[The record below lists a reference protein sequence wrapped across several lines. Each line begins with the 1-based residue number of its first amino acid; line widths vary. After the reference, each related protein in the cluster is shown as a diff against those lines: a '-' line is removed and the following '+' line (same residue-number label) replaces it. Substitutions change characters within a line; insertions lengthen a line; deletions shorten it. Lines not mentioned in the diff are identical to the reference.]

1 MAYNYK
7 KTAAKGRSKRK
18 KSTGKIAGWS
28 LAFILALFCITAIA
42 MWKKISDN
50 KLPNFRHET
59 VIYVHPETTA
69 DEVYSDLIKH
79 AGVLRP
85 RSLDRA
91 FRDKKVPE
99 YLKPGKYLIKP
110 EYTSVY
116 VARMLN
122 NCWQTPA
129 QLTLSGTMRLKSQ
142 IAGKISSQIL
152 IDSAEVMQALSSEKI
167 LSAYGYTPENVFS
180 LFIPDTYEMYW
191 TATMKDVLAKQKQ
204 ANDNFWNEER
214 LSKAK
219 ALGLSRDEVSVIASI
234 VNSETNYVPEMPMVA
249 GVYLNRMK
257 KGMKLQA
264 DPTIAFCFDYEP
276 RRILLRHLEVESPY
290 NTYKYE
296 GLPPGPI
303 CVPSKAS
310 LDAVLNP
317 QGDYLYFCANSN
329 MDGTHLFAKDFSTH
343 AKNAKAFQD
352 ELSRRRNAPIDLLSA
367 GPGVEESIVSEGIM
381 ESNEQSSSSN

>member
-18 KSTGKIAGWS
+18 KSTGKIVGWS
-28 LAFILALFCITAIA
+28 LAFILAVFCITAIA

-191 TATMKDVLAKQKQ
+191 TATMDEILARQKK
-204 ANDNFWNEER
+204 AYDAFWTPENDA
-214 LSKAK
+214 KAK
-219 ALGLSRDEVSVIASI
+219 KVGLNRMQVSILASI
-234 VNSETNYVPEMPMVA
+234 VKGESRYKPDYPKIA
-249 GVYLNRMK
+249 GVYLNRLNL
-257 KGMKLQA
+257 GMLLQA
-264 DPTIAFCFDYEP
+264 DPTVAYCFDYVP
-276 RRILLRHLEVESPY
+276 NRILRMHLAVDSPY
-290 NTYKYE
+290 NTYMNP

-303 CVPSKAS
+303 CVPDRDY
-310 LDAVLNP
+310 LEAVLNP
-317 QGDYLYFCANSN
+317 DYGGGNLYFCADPSFNGAHRFARSYSEHLSN
-329 MDGTHLFAKDFSTH
+329 AR
-343 AKNAKAFQD
+343 AFQRA
-352 ELSRRRNAPIDLLSA
+352 LKIRLAQKN
-367 GPGVEESIVSEGIM
+367 
-381 ESNEQSSSSN
+381 Q